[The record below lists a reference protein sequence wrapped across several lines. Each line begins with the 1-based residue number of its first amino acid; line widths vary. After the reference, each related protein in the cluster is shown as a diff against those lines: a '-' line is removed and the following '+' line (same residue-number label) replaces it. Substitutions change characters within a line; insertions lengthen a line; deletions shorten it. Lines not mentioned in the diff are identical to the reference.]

1 MKAKQW
7 PRRRHNTPNTED
19 EKDVESEVEADRR
32 AGKEPAEGISRGGGE
47 QEDTGYSRTRKNT
60 FTLPKR
66 CKMKPEKFSW
76 GLGKNSQI

>member
-47 QEDTGYSRTRKNT
+47 QEDRSFQNQ
-60 FTLPKR
+60 
-66 CKMKPEKFSW
+66 EKYFYFA
-76 GLGKNSQI
+76 KEVQDEA